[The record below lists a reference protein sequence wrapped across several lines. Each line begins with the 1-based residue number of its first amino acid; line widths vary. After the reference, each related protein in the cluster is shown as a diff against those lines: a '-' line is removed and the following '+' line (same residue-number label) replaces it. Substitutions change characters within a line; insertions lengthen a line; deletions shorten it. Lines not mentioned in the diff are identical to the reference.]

1 MSDHDV
7 DPIYQALSMIWQTTE
22 ESKETKESTGPI
34 WGNPDDPTTSITHFL
49 EQLSSFFHGDNPTS
63 QTSKP
68 PKPPNL
74 QTSKPQNLQNLEN
87 SPAPGSAT
95 VNRPRH
101 TLLLSIVDGLPSHP
115 TFTQHRKGDQPPR
128 KSRVSYQPTIGGS
141 TPLQADDQIIRN
153 FQTNALLR
161 IIPT

>member
-1 MSDHDV
+1 MWTLS
-7 DPIYQALSMIWQTTE
+7 IKALSMIWQT
-22 ESKETKESTGPI
+22 KLRNLRKPR
-34 WGNPDDPTTSITHFL
+34 NLPDQSEGTLMIHPTSITHFL

-101 TLLLSIVDGLPSHP
+101 TLLLSIVDGLLTHP
-115 TFTQHRKGDQPPR
+115 TFTQHRKGDQQPS

-141 TPLQADDQIIRN
+141 TPLQAGDQRN
-153 FQTNALLR
+153 FQNQCAIKNYPYITR
-161 IIPT
+161 K